1 MGKVQGQDRNQHE
14 QATELGEKEKFYR
27 GICAVLTPP
36 DSDQKVHGDE
46 HQFPREVKKKEVERE
61 EDAEDSSENP

>member
-1 MGKVQGQDRNQHE
+1 MMGKVQGQDRNQHE

-36 DSDQKVHGDE
+36 DSDQKVHADDNSF
-46 HQFPREVKKKEVERE
+46 HQKK
-61 EDAEDSSENP
+61 